1 MKKIG
6 IILGET
12 LAAGIGVVGLFLG
25 GLGVLAIWVA
35 LSINTALEDANESF
49 TN

>member
-1 MKKIG
+1 MKKMG
-6 IILGET
+6 IILAET
-12 LAAGIGVVGLFLG
+12 LAGAIGLVGLFFG

-35 LSINTALEDANESF
+35 LSITTALEDANESF